1 MTTLR
6 ETFVSDLKSIY
17 DAEFQILEAFET
29 MIRTA
34 EHAELKRA
42 LRRHLPQTRQHIE
55 RLKKLFDLFESSPER
70 HLCKGMQGLIKES
83 MEILH
88 SGSDAELILAAQ
100 KVEHYEIAVYGSL
113 AAWAR
118 HLGHEPAADVLEET
132 LAEEKSADATLTAI
146 AESSVNADE
155 NQEAS
160 NDHND

>member
-1 MTTLR
+1 
-6 ETFVSDLKSIY
+6 
-17 DAEFQILEAFET
+17 
-29 MIRTA
+29 
-34 EHAELKRA
+34 
-42 LRRHLPQTRQHIE
+42 
-55 RLKKLFDLFESSPER
+55 
-70 HLCKGMQGLIKES
+70 

-160 NDHND
+160 KEHND

>member
-100 KVEHYEIAVYGSL
+100 KVEHYEIAGYGT
-113 AAWAR
+113 AR
-118 HLGHEPAADVLEET
+118 T
-132 LAEEKSADATLTAI
+132 LAELVGDKEAAKLLATTLSEEEETDKTLTKLAK
-146 AESSVNADE
+146 SSINA
-155 NQEAS
+155 AAAK
-160 NDHND
+160 